1 MKVTQQQNGEVHVV
15 YCNTHYNHENELAHL
30 YIPEPVRMTVAS
42 KLQQGAKVDR
52 ILDDIR
58 DSVWNDM
65 TCEHLVTRQDI
76 LNIKRQ
82 FNIERNKNDHTSLQA
97 WVEELHLQTYNPIV
111 IFKQQGNTQGE
122 EMDDIG
128 KDDFLLGIQTEFQR
142 DIMMEFGNKII
153 CIDATHNTNMYDFY
167 LITIVVVDEFGEGIP
182 VGWALSNR
190 EDGCILTQFFKNIH
204 KRTGELMPNIFMSD
218 DAEQYWNSWSAI
230 YGNTKTFV
238 NGTLI
243 EHGEKDLLNMC
254 GNKKIE

>member
-15 YCNTHYNHENELAHL
+15 YCNSHYNHENELAHL

-97 WVEELHLQTYNPIV
+97 WVEELHLQPYDPIV

-128 KDDFLLGIQTEFQR
+128 KDDILLGIQTEFQR
-142 DIMMEFGNKII
+142 DIMMEFGNNII

-167 LITIVVVDEFGEGIP
+167 LITIVVVDEFGDGIP

-218 DAEQYWNSWSAI
+218 DAEQYWNSRSAI
-230 YGNTKTFV
+230 YGNTKT
-238 NGTLI
+238 
-243 EHGEKDLLNMC
+243 
-254 GNKKIE
+254 KKITL